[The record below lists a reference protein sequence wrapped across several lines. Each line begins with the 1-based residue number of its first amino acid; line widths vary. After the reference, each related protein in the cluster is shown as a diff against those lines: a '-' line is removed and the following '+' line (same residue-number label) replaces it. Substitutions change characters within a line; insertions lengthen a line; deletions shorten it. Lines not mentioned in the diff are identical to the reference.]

1 MLSVNFINTCGNKP
15 FFEEIEIAKLRCI
28 PKFPR
33 IALKSLKLGSGTAR
47 GATTDKV
54 KVPDAAEIKKWD
66 LRKAVKDLC
75 SSEGASNFEQA
86 KKAWVANN
94 RSECFWANS
103 PLGKLVHPKGCRF
116 GSGCRFVAS
125 HDDS

>member
-1 MLSVNFINTCGNKP
+1 M
-15 FFEEIEIAKLRCI
+15 
-28 PKFPR
+28 
-33 IALKSLKLGSGTAR
+33 
-47 GATTDKV
+47 

-66 LRKAVKDLC
+66 KRKDVKDLC

-86 KKAWVANN
+86 KKVWVANN

-103 PLGKLVHPKGCRF
+103 PLGKLVHLKGCRF